1 MIYSTTSR
9 LPAKSKGPL
18 SKRTRCRHF
27 PYSELK
33 LLHTSTEATDKSK
46 RYRPRNQFMMARQ
59 HLTSTFKDGRCARVK
74 SIRASQIWHT
84 GNNIFRLYY
93 CYLAGLAAAYY
104 ETLSAQNS
112 TALFQCNTARLH
124 HVNSAFKVVKF
135 RVQLKQRVPRK
146 EKSFFGLQVEDV
158 VPS

>member
-74 SIRASQIWHT
+74 SIRASQVCSLSCRFSSGLLRNTVRTKFNCTVSMQYSSIASCELSLQGCQISGAVETAGSKKRKIFLWLT
-84 GNNIFRLYY
+84 GGRCGTFSSMQIL
-93 CYLAGLAAAYY
+93 
-104 ETLSAQNS
+104 
-112 TALFQCNTARLH
+112 
-124 HVNSAFKVVKF
+124 
-135 RVQLKQRVPRK
+135 RK
-146 EKSFFGLQVEDV
+146 G
-158 VPS
+158 

>member
-18 SKRTRCRHF
+18 SKRTRCGHF

-33 LLHTSTEATDKSK
+33 FLHTSTEATDKSK

-74 SIRASQIWHT
+74 SIRASQV
-84 GNNIFRLYY
+84 
-93 CYLAGLAAAYY
+93 C
-104 ETLSAQNS
+104 
-112 TALFQCNTARLH
+112 
-124 HVNSAFKVVKF
+124 
-135 RVQLKQRVPRK
+135 
-146 EKSFFGLQVEDV
+146 
-158 VPS
+158 